1 MAAEKQP
8 NFAVSYKLDS
18 RSIRTVTGF
27 DTAAEATLWLRWS
40 STMDRAIRVVT
51 VAQANKVSDKEG
63 WNEYIQARRAEK
75 PGRSRRPGR
84 PGRRR
89 SRLSRKHLW
98 PPRSN
103 ARPCSGS
110 RTGNG
115 PSWRRSGHRSR
126 RSLPTRYEATQQQ
139 EKGPPSMRGP
149 SLRRLCPRIADRGIP
164 SIPVTRE
171 LVVSRPPARVKHRGV
186 ESALHARRDAAMP
199 CRLALAAV
207 RRCRDRGAVPAGWA
221 CLAPGAHTAMRPWGW
236 APAPSVYPVTYPARV
251 PAGILPR
258 RCPVAG
264 TWARSKIAMQACD
277 LRLCG
282 WT

>member
-84 PGRRR
+84 PTRRR

-103 ARPCSGS
+103 ARPWSGS

-126 RSLPTRYEATQQQ
+126 RSLPTRYEATQHQ
-139 EKGPPSMRGP
+139 EKGPPVDAGAP
-149 SLRRLCPRIADRGIP
+149 LF
-164 SIPVTRE
+164 
-171 LVVSRPPARVKHRGV
+171 VVY
-186 ESALHARRDAAMP
+186 
-199 CRLALAAV
+199 
-207 RRCRDRGAVPAGWA
+207 
-221 CLAPGAHTAMRPWGW
+221 APG
-236 APAPSVYPVTYPARV
+236 
-251 PAGILPR
+251 
-258 RCPVAG
+258 
-264 TWARSKIAMQACD
+264 
-277 LRLCG
+277 
-282 WT
+282 